1 MNQKPISYD
10 LTPMY
15 ENDWNGINGGAAI
28 KAGGAAAGVAE
39 GNNSSWRGVVGGC
52 NPLLGGEPIASGGY
66 GCVFKPALSCKSN
79 PGKRSP
85 GKITKL
91 MSKKYAEREYNEIM
105 RFQKILSSIPNYTH
119 FFLLNDFTLCEPA
132 PLTSEDL
139 NHFDKCRAL
148 KKDGINEKNINQSL
162 DKIMA
167 LTMPDG
173 GIAVDDYIRKT
184 TNYTDFITLNNT
196 LIELLNKGIVPM
208 NRKHIYHS
216 DIKDSNV
223 LVKVMEQ
230 NHRNNPE
237 LYTRLIDWGISVE
250 YKPGDKFPYLWTNR
264 PFQFNTPFSII
275 LFTDLFVEKYTEFVQ
290 SNPKTNSIN
299 YKEDIGA
306 FVMDYI
312 YLWMKKRGPGHYKA
326 INNIF
331 YVLFS
336 EELVSMP
343 FSDKEK
349 IIETNYT
356 LVYIKNYL
364 TEIIYHFS
372 NNKGHFNMESYLNK
386 VFIKLIDV
394 WGFVSIYFCVLEEL
408 FEFKDTLS
416 SNEKQLFDFLK
427 KIVLTYLYNPC
438 TKPISIIHLSK
449 DLKHLNQFFGQEI
462 KRNND
467 TSHFLVVK
475 SQSTKKSS
483 VSKKKR
489 FQTLMMVTKSTTIPK
504 KSKTQSQPNKL
515 VRSSLQTRKNNKYA
529 LSNKIIQ

>member
-1 MNQKPISYD
+1 MNNMIEQQPISYD

-15 ENDWNGINGGAAI
+15 ENDWNGINGGAAAE
-28 KAGGAAAGVAE
+28 AG
-39 GNNSSWRGVVGGC
+39 GNNSSRRGVVRGC

-66 GCVFKPALSCKSN
+66 GCVFKPALLCKNSF
-79 PGKRSP
+79 GKRAP

-105 RFQKILSSIPNYTH
+105 RFQKILSSIPHYTRY
-119 FFLLNDFTLCEPA
+119 FLLNDFTLCEPA
-132 PLTSEDL
+132 PLTNEDL

-162 DKIMA
+162 DKMMA

-184 TNYTDFITLNNT
+184 TNYRDFITLNNT
-196 LIELLNKGIVPM
+196 FIELLNKGIVPM

-223 LVKVMEQ
+223 LVKVLEQEQ
-230 NHRNNPE
+230 NHHQNSD
-237 LYTRLIDWGISVE
+237 LCTRLIDWGISVE
-250 YKPGDKFPYLWTNR
+250 YQPGTKFPYLWTNR
-264 PFQFNTPFSII
+264 PFQFNTPFSMI
-275 LFTDLFVEKYTEFVQ
+275 LFTDLFREKYADFVKVYDGKP
-290 SNPKTNSIN
+290 NIHLDN
-299 YKEDIGA
+299 YKEDIGT

-331 YVLFS
+331 YILFS
-336 EELVSMP
+336 EDLLSIP
-343 FSDKEK
+343 FADKEK

-372 NNKGHFNMESYLNK
+372 KKGVFDMESYLNK

-416 SNEKQLFDFLK
+416 ANEKQLFDSLK
-427 KIVLTYLYNPC
+427 KIILTYLYNPC
-438 TKPISIIHLSK
+438 TTPISIPKLSK

-475 SQSTKKSS
+475 SHSTKKSS
-483 VSKKKR
+483 LSKKKR
-489 FQTLMMVTKSTTIPK
+489 FQSLLMVTKTTTK
-504 KSKTQSQPNKL
+504 KAKTPAHLKTRRLN
-515 VRSSLQTRKNNKYA
+515 RTSLHP
-529 LSNKIIQ
+529 

>member
-1 MNQKPISYD
+1 
-10 LTPMY
+10 
-15 ENDWNGINGGAAI
+15 
-28 KAGGAAAGVAE
+28 
-39 GNNSSWRGVVGGC
+39 
-52 NPLLGGEPIASGGY
+52 
-66 GCVFKPALSCKSN
+66 
-79 PGKRSP
+79 
-85 GKITKL
+85 
-91 MSKKYAEREYNEIM
+91 
-105 RFQKILSSIPNYTH
+105 
-119 FFLLNDFTLCEPA
+119 
-132 PLTSEDL
+132 
-139 NHFDKCRAL
+139 
-148 KKDGINEKNINQSL
+148 
-162 DKIMA
+162 
-167 LTMPDG
+167 
-173 GIAVDDYIRKT
+173 
-184 TNYTDFITLNNT
+184 
-196 LIELLNKGIVPM
+196 
-208 NRKHIYHS
+208 
-216 DIKDSNV
+216 
-223 LVKVMEQ
+223 MEQ
-230 NHRNNPE
+230 NQD

-250 YKPGDKFPYLWTNR
+250 YQPGNKFPYLWTNR

-275 LFTDLFVEKYTEFVQ
+275 LFTDLFREKYAEFLK
-290 SNPKTNSIN
+290 SNPSTHLDN

-364 TEIIYHFS
+364 TEIIFHFS
-372 NNKGHFNMESYLNK
+372 KKGKFDMESYLNK

-416 SNEKQLFDFLK
+416 ANEKQLFDSLK

-438 TKPISIIHLSK
+438 TTPISIPTLSK
-449 DLKHLNQFFGQEI
+449 DLRHLNQFFGQEI
-462 KRNND
+462 KRNNE
-467 TSHFLVVK
+467 TSHFLVAK

-489 FQTLMMVTKSTTIPK
+489 FQSLLMVTKTATK
-504 KSKTQSQPNKL
+504 KAKTNPHLKTRRVKRTSL
-515 VRSSLQTRKNNKYA
+515 HRVVR
-529 LSNKIIQ
+529 